1 MKTISLL
8 FRSKKRKEHSV
19 ENVFANIEPY
29 LKKEYVVN
37 KAYLPEDRYLSP
49 TKFVRNVLFTLSVK
63 GDVIHVTGENYFCAC
78 FTPKNKT
85 VLTILDYVAFENM
98 TGVSKFLDWL
108 FMYYIPIKRSKYV
121 TCISDKVYEDTIRKF
136 PWCAGKT
143 KMIPV
148 SISDDYQCNLKEF
161 NKEKP
166 IVLVIGST
174 PNKNI
179 TRIIQALSGVKCK
192 LDIVGKL
199 SEEQIHLL
207 KILEIDYQ
215 NSYNISNKEV
225 LKHYQECDLVCFA
238 STYEGFGMPIVEAQA
253 VGRPVVT
260 SNIDPMRSVSGGAAS
275 LVDPLSV
282 GSIHDGI
289 VKIIQ
294 DDYYREK
301 IIKDGLNNCQKYKN
315 VVIAKEYI
323 KMYQKV

>member
-29 LKKEYVVN
+29 LKRAYIVN
-37 KAYLPEDRYLSP
+37 KEYLPEARYLSLI
-49 TKFVRNVLFTLSVK
+49 KFVKNVLFTLSVK

-85 VLTILDYVAFENM
+85 ILTILDYVALENM
-98 TGVSKFLDWL
+98 TGVSKFLNWL
-108 FMYYIPIKRSKYV
+108 LMCYIPIKRSKYV
-121 TCISDKVYEDTIRKF
+121 TCISNKVYEDTIRKF

-143 KMIPV
+143 MMIPV
-148 SISDDYQCNLKEF
+148 SISDDYQCDLKEF
-161 NKEKP
+161 NHANP
-166 IVLVIGST
+166 IILVVGST

-179 TRIIQALSGVKCK
+179 TRTIQALSGVKCK

-207 KILEIDYQ
+207 KTLKIDYQ
-215 NSYNISNKEV
+215 TSYNISNKEV
-225 LKHYQECDLVCFA
+225 LQHYQRCDLVCFA

-260 SNIDPMRSVSGGAAS
+260 SNIEPMISVSGGAAS
-275 LVDPLSV
+275 LVNPLSV
-282 GSIHDGI
+282 ESIHAGI
-289 VKIIQ
+289 VKIMQ
-294 DDYYREK
+294 DDYFRKEL
-301 IIKDGLNNCQKYKN
+301 IKEGLNNCQKYKN
-315 VVIAKEYI
+315 EAIAKEYI
-323 KMYQKV
+323 KLYQRV